1 MALVAHP
8 TPERRGPVRLAAATV
23 VVIAVAASLLGLE
36 VAHAAAAPT
45 LVATLRDPVND
56 VKAGDVDLTSVAVSR
71 QDGNL
76 VVRFT
81 VRRPI
86 TDNVSYTAS
95 VATGVAS
102 WALVARRGGHVDSF
116 LLYDLTT
123 GGTSKVTGTISG
135 RTATVRAPIAQL
147 SGVTNATLGRVRA
160 YFRAEPVRNRSGV
173 ADRAASTGPTVWF
186 CLTDRKPRP
195 RWGRCIWPGETR

>member
-1 MALVAHP
+1 MAVVANPTLGRRRVMLLV
-8 TPERRGPVRLAAATV
+8 AATV
-23 VVIAVAASLLGLE
+23 VVTVIAASLLGLAA
-36 VAHAAAAPT
+36 AHAAVAST

-56 VKAGDVDLTSVAVSR
+56 VKAGDVDLTSVAVSK

-76 VVRFT
+76 VVRFR

-102 WALVARRGGHVDSF
+102 WGLVARRVGHVDSF

-123 GGTSKVTGTISG
+123 GGTSEITGRISG

-147 SGVTNATLGRVRA
+147 SGTTNATLGRVRA
-160 YFRAEPVRNRSGV
+160 YFRAEPVRGRSGV

-186 CLTDRKPRP
+186 CLTDRRPRP
-195 RWGRCIWPGETR
+195 KWGPCIWPGQTR